1 MNIAVLPQRLL
12 SRIVDRLLYSLYLI
26 KMLDCITF
34 SYYKG
39 EIANTNLRVPQRC
52 VTERERGNNR
62 TTPTVD
68 YNQGHTRKKTTRTD
82 TVHSRTDSFG
92 TNTKCP
98 SQRDVRVIESQNKG
112 SINPFTAR
120 VFEGVL

>member
-52 VTERERGNNR
+52 VTERERGATTGQHPPLTTIKAILAKKQLARIQSTLGR
-62 TTPTVD
+62 TALGPTL
-68 YNQGHTRKKTTRTD
+68 
-82 TVHSRTDSFG
+82 S
-92 TNTKCP
+92 
-98 SQRDVRVIESQNKG
+98 VRLREMS
-112 SINPFTAR
+112 
-120 VFEGVL
+120 VL